1 MSSRLLVEVERD
13 VATLTL
19 NRPEKLNVMDFELL
33 EAMESTLQ
41 EFEKREDLRI
51 VVLRGAGDKAF
62 SAGADIGAF
71 AQQGRDTVREIW
83 VPAGHR
89 VFGLFEQ
96 IPQVS
101 VAAIDGLALGGG
113 LELALAC
120 DLRVS
125 SERSTFALPEL
136 SLGTIPGW
144 GGTGRLVDAIGLS
157 RAKHMVLTAQRI
169 SAKTAFEWGLI
180 TELYPDDEFDQGLD
194 SLLKGIRALSPIA
207 SALAKKIL
215 RSPRDSHTTLV
226 LEALAASITSTTAD
240 LDEGL
245 KAFKEKRQPQFGV
258 D

>member
-1 MSSRLLVEVERD
+1 
-13 VATLTL
+13 
-19 NRPEKLNVMDFELL
+19 
-33 EAMESTLQ
+33 
-41 EFEKREDLRI
+41 
-51 VVLRGAGDKAF
+51 
-62 SAGADIGAF
+62 
-71 AQQGRDTVREIW
+71 
-83 VPAGHR
+83 
-89 VFGLFEQ
+89 
-96 IPQVS
+96 
-101 VAAIDGLALGGG
+101 
-113 LELALAC
+113 
-120 DLRVS
+120 
-125 SERSTFALPEL
+125 
-136 SLGTIPGW
+136 
-144 GGTGRLVDAIGLS
+144 
-157 RAKHMVLTAQRI
+157 MVLTAQRI